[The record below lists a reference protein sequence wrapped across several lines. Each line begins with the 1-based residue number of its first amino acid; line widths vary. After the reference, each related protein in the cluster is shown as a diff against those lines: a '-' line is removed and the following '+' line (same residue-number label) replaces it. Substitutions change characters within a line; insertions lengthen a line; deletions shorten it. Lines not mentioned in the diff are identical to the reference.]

1 MMTKLAEKEH
11 LLNQCEADLL
21 RIQAIRD
28 ELRVIEANRKALEV
42 YYTQEYAADYDN
54 LQDTNQHFRVLDQDS
69 IWNVLDD
76 QYREK
81 IGLVKDIVR
90 SI

>member
-1 MMTKLAEKEH
+1 MSKLQEKEK

-21 RIQAIRD
+21 RIQAIRE
-28 ELRVIEANRKALEV
+28 ELKTIEANRKILAT
-42 YYTQEYAADYDN
+42 YYTQEYPEDYDKA
-54 LQDTNQHFRVLDQDS
+54 QDSNQHFRVLDQDS

-81 IGLVKDIVR
+81 IGLVKDIVG